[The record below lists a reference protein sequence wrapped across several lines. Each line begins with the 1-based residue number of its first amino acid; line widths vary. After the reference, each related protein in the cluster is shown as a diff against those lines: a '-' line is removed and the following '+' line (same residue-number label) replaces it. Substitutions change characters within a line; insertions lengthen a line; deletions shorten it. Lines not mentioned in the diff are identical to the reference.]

1 MVTVQHRIK
10 RLPPSTIGGETLI
23 LESIY
28 TSYDKS
34 DIDRIQKQYEDVIG
48 GGTIQQFERKEQGD
62 EYID

>member
-10 RLPPSTIGGETLI
+10 RLPPNTINGETLI

-48 GGTIQQFERKEQGD
+48 DNLIQQFESKEQ
-62 EYID
+62 EYE

>member
-10 RLPPSTIGGETLI
+10 RLPPSTIGGEALI

-48 GGTIQQFERKEQGD
+48 GGTIQQFELKEQ
-62 EYID
+62 EHEHV

>member
-23 LESIY
+23 LESVY

-48 GGTIQQFERKEQGD
+48 GGTIQQFELKGQGD
-62 EYID
+62 V

>member
-10 RLPPSTIGGETLI
+10 RLPPNTINGETLI

-34 DIDRIQKQYEDVIG
+34 DIDRIQKQYEDVISD
-48 GGTIQQFERKEQGD
+48 GTIQQFESKEQ
-62 EYID
+62 ENE